1 MTASSQSPS
10 CIRTRAASPATS
22 SQGASPSSNSQSDNP
37 FASARMAAA
46 DRSLLVR
53 VLNRNLAHQRE
64 EANLQSLGSDPLLT
78 SLPAGSPLSY
88 PNTATARMVA
98 DHMWSPIESHLTG
111 IDSPDDRSP
120 ITPAAAALLS
130 DCYSPTSVLLQS
142 TGRLRADATAPPP
155 PTPASCSEPCTPSSS
170 IHHIHKA
177 SSTSNLVQLL
187 DPSAA
192 ALHQHVVAVAFKTHQ
207 DMWSYGDHDAS

>member
-78 SLPAGSPLSY
+78 SLPAGKASHTKSSVWLAAQAVTKCGSSQCWSQFQPWMGFQLCKCCNAGSPLSY

-142 TGRLRADATAPPP
+142 TGTLTSCHF
-155 PTPASCSEPCTPSSS
+155 TSCSM
-170 IHHIHKA
+170 
-177 SSTSNLVQLL
+177 
-187 DPSAA
+187 D
-192 ALHQHVVAVAFKTHQ
+192 
-207 DMWSYGDHDAS
+207 G